1 MISRYAV
8 SRIEGKGAKVAY
20 ILGDAWLIT
29 MNERRE
35 VLEGASLYVEGERVA
50 AIGTLDALRRA
61 QPQAEVIDCRGR
73 IVLPGMVNT
82 HTHLFQTLL
91 KGLGD
96 DMILR
101 KWFTCMTLP
110 AAETLGPEEMHAAG
124 LHGCVESIRSG
135 VTTLVDFQYINAR
148 PGLTEAVI
156 RAFEETGIRGFVCRG
171 FLSAGQEFG
180 VPDSLIEDA
189 GAAVEDARRL
199 IRARNRPGARVRV
212 GVAPCM
218 IWTVE
223 ADGFRAVAAMAR
235 EEGALVTT
243 HLAETDFEIER
254 AYARYASTD
263 AELLSEIGFL
273 SPKVLAVHC
282 VQCRGRDIRIL
293 RHHDVKVSHNP
304 CSNLYLAS
312 GVAPI
317 PEMLMAGVTVGLAS
331 DGPASSNN
339 HSLFQ
344 AMKFAA
350 LVPKGVSRDATIMTA
365 EKVLEMATIDG
376 ARAVGLADEIGSLE
390 VGKRADVVV
399 VDASG
404 PFMTPIHNP
413 VSALVYSAL
422 GHEVSDV
429 MVDGEFLMRD
439 GRLRRVDEAAVRRRA
454 QAAADRV
461 AAVSDAGRFARR
473 PWRSLAV

>member
-1 MISRYAV
+1 VGTIFAN
-8 SRIEGKGAKVAY
+8 G
-20 ILGDAWLIT
+20 WLVT
-29 MNERRE
+29 MNERRQ
-35 VLEGASLYVEGERVA
+35 VLDEASLYVEGERIA
-50 AIGTLDALRRA
+50 AIATLDSLCRA
-61 QPQAEVIDCRGR
+61 QPQAEVIDCSGR
-73 IVLPGMVNT
+73 IVMPGMVNT

-110 AAETLGPEEMHAAG
+110 AAEAIGPEDIYAAG
-124 LHGCVESIRSG
+124 LHGCDESIRSG

-156 RAFEETGIRGFVCRG
+156 HAFEETGIRGFVCRG
-171 FLSAGQEFG
+171 FLSTGQEFG
-180 VPDSLIEDA
+180 VPSSLIEES

-199 IRARNRPGARVRV
+199 IRTQNRPGARVRV

-243 HLAETDFEIER
+243 HLSETDFEIER
-254 AYARYASTD
+254 AYAQYASTD

-273 SPKVLAVHC
+273 GPEVLAVHC
-282 VQCRGRDIRIL
+282 VQCRGHDIRIL

-312 GVAPI
+312 GIAPI
-317 PEMLMAGVTVGLAS
+317 PEMLMANITVGLAS

-350 LVPKGVSRDATIMTA
+350 LVPKGVSRDATIVTA

-376 ARAVGLADEIGSLE
+376 ARAVGLADELGSLE
-390 VGKRADVVV
+390 VGKRADIVV
-399 VDASG
+399 VDARG

-439 GRLRRVDEAAVRRRA
+439 GRLLRVDEAAVLRRA
-454 QAAADRV
+454 QGAADRV
-461 AAVSDAGRFARR
+461 AIASGVDRLARR
-473 PWRSLAV
+473 PWRALAI